1 MQKNNGLSKV
11 INMRMSIK
19 EIEKSALKI
28 KSNKFREFIFI
39 MVVTIVL
46 FYVLRVFNRNNS
58 VGYVYSVATFI
69 RVINTLMA
77 IISIVICLIL
87 YKKTNDQ
94 IMFTLL
100 LVYVSLSLTVILG
113 QFDYTTFFNYKFVI
127 SNYIS
132 MTISLLRVV
141 ILLVLLLLIRGY
153 VSL

>member
-1 MQKNNGLSKV
+1 
-11 INMRMSIK
+11 MRMSIK
-19 EIEKSALKI
+19 EIEKNALKI
-28 KSNKFREFIFI
+28 KSNKVREFIFI
-39 MVVTIVL
+39 MAVIIVL
-46 FYVLRVFNRNNS
+46 FYLLKVFNRNNS

-113 QFDYTTFFNYKFVI
+113 QFDYTTFFL
-127 SNYIS
+127 
-132 MTISLLRVV
+132 SL
-141 ILLVLLLLIRGY
+141 IHI
-153 VSL
+153 

>member
-1 MQKNNGLSKV
+1 M
-11 INMRMSIK
+11 
-19 EIEKSALKI
+19 A
-28 KSNKFREFIFI
+28 
-39 MVVTIVL
+39 VTIVL
-46 FYVLRVFNRNNS
+46 FYLLKVFNRNNS

-69 RVINTLMA
+69 KVINTLMA

-141 ILLVLLLLIRGY
+141 ILFSAITPNSRLCKFINKYKKLSFMFIIIYSIVFWRIEKIFFIGPFY
-153 VSL
+153 